1 MVFKGFRVQREFF
14 GQKSD
19 PNIAVWMH
27 DAEIDALFPLNIDR
41 RQQDGFRT
49 SRL

>member
-1 MVFKGFRVQREFF
+1 MVFKGLRSAAAVFRAIIRSQH
-14 GQKSD
+14 
-19 PNIAVWMH
+19 AVWVH

-49 SRL
+49 IRL